1 MKFSVAIITAALAAL
16 IHAAPAADPAPITL
30 PEGFAPITRD
40 EILRRLAKPAD
51 SL

>member
-1 MKFSVAIITAALAAL
+1 MKFSVAIITTALATL
-16 IHAAPAADPAPITL
+16 THAAPAADPAPITL
-30 PEGFAPITRD
+30 SEGFASITRD